1 MLLQYLLG
9 FRRLGFEVTFLDRL
23 EPEMCGGVRSA
34 SSPNAAW
41 LERTLR
47 RFDLHRSFAL
57 YCDGGREVLGLAH
70 DEVCRR
76 TRRAVLFLNV
86 MGFFVERAVLEA
98 ARRRVFLDID
108 PGFTQM
114 WRALGQADVTTDHD
128 TLVTIAENTDRPSCR
143 IPTEGRRWVTTR
155 PPVVLEHWPAA
166 PALGRSFTT
175 VATWRGP
182 YAPVVYDGETYGLR
196 VHEFR
201 RFAELPRVTGARFEL
216 ALDIHPDDDGD
227 LSLLHAAG
235 WVLVDPDSV
244 AAEPYSYRAYIRGS
258 AAEFCV
264 AKGMYV
270 QTRSGWLSDRSVCYL
285 ASGRPVLAQDTGF
298 SENYPTGEGLLAFT
312 DVEGATDGVDR
323 ISLDGPRQARAAR
336 RLAEEFFDSDR
347 VLRRL
352 VDEVQAA

>member
-23 EPEMCGGVRSA
+23 EPEMCGGARSA
-34 SSPNAAW
+34 CSPHTAW

-57 YCDGGREVLGLAH
+57 YCDGGREVVGLAH
-70 DEVCRR
+70 EEVVRR
-76 TRRAVLFLNV
+76 VRRAVLFLNV
-86 MGFFVERAVLEA
+86 MGFFVERSVLEA

-114 WRALGQADVTTDHD
+114 WRALGQADVTSGHD
-128 TLVTIAENTDRPSCR
+128 TLVTVAENIDRPSCR

-155 PPVVLEHWPAA
+155 PPVVLEHWPAVGG
-166 PALGRSFTT
+166 GRHFTT

-182 YAPVVYDGETYGLR
+182 YAPVTWEGETYGLR

-201 RFAELPRVTGARFEL
+201 RFAELPRLTRGAFEL
-216 ALDIHPDDDGD
+216 ALDIHPDDVAD
-227 LSLLHAAG
+227 LALLRRAG
-235 WVLVDPDSV
+235 WQLVDPARV
-244 AAEPYSYRAYIRGS
+244 ASDPDSYRAYIRQS
-258 AAEFCV
+258 QAELCV

-270 QTRSGWLSDRSVCYL
+270 QTRSGWISDRSVCYL

-298 SENYPTGEGLLAFT
+298 AENYPTGEGFLAFS
-312 DVEGATDGVDR
+312 
-323 ISLDGPRQARAAR
+323 SLEEAAESAEVVRKSPLRHARAAR
-336 RLAEEFFDSDR
+336 RVAEEFFDSDR

-352 VDEVQAA
+352 ADEVAA